1 MVIYKSNFPSI
12 SLPNTDIYSFITEP
26 NEHNQ
31 TKDLKKPLYTDGE
44 TGKSLTWHQI
54 KETSDL
60 LASGWK
66 ENVGL
71 TRGDTVAVFAP
82 NQLDHA
88 ILYFSLLAADCTI
101 SPGNPAYTETEFE
114 HQIKNCK
121 ATTLVTIPAL
131 LPILL
136 KIWDRL
142 GHPRSRVFLF
152 GHQTLEGCRPFYSIQ
167 GTKPISRTVQENRAD
182 DVAFICYSSGTTGLA
197 KGVMLTH
204 KNFIAQT
211 LLYISAEQLTERE
224 VENECIL
231 GFLPFYHIY
240 GLNTLIL
247 LAFYK
252 ILPVVVMSRYDI
264 ELMCRLI
271 EKYKITTA
279 AIVPP
284 VAVHLAKSPVVSKYD
299 LSSMCRVGCGAA
311 PLSKEH
317 VDSLNKR
324 INAEVKQGYGM
335 TETTSGVIL
344 QTSKHIAPG
353 SIGVLVPNTECKI
366 VDENGKELG
375 NDQEGELLFR
385 GPTVMK
391 GYLDNPKANAETF
404 TLDGWMRTGDV
415 GKFDSKTGQF
425 YIVDRI
431 KELIKYK
438 GYQVAPAELEAILM
452 GMDIVADCCVVGVY
466 DESQATEIPRA
477 YIVAQA
483 GIERNSTTAK
493 KVEDYVSKNVT
504 NHKRLRGGVI
514 FVDAIPKSPSGKI
527 LRRQVRDW
535 VKAEQQQEVRARL

>member
-1 MVIYKSNFPSI
+1 MVIYKSSFPSI
-12 SLPNTDIYSFITEP
+12 AIPNTDIYSFITAP
-26 NEHNQ
+26 NESNQ
-31 TKDLKKPLYTDGE
+31 NNDLDKPLFIDGE
-44 TGKSLTWHQI
+44 TSNYLTWNQI
-54 KETSDL
+54 NKASAH

-71 TRGDTVAVFAP
+71 KEGDTVTIFAP

-88 ILYFSLLAADCTI
+88 VLYFSLLAADCTI
-101 SPGNPAYTETEFE
+101 SPGNPAYTEAEFE
-114 HQIKNCK
+114 HQIKDCK
-121 ATTLVTIPAL
+121 ATTLVTVPAL
-131 LPILL
+131 LPVLL
-136 KIWDRL
+136 KIWDKI
-142 GHPRSRVFLF
+142 GYPRSRVFLF
-152 GHQTLEGCRPFYSIQ
+152 GDKEIDGCRPFYSIS
-167 GTKPISRTVQENRAD
+167 GNKPIERSQKKSQAD
-182 DVAFICYSSGTTGLA
+182 NMAFICYSSGTTGLA
-197 KGVMLTH
+197 KGVMLSH

-211 LLYISAEQLTERE
+211 LLYITAENETEE
-224 VENECIL
+224 QIPNECIL

-240 GLNTLIL
+240 GLNTLVL

-252 ILPVVVMSRYDI
+252 VLPVVIMARYDI
-264 ELMCRLI
+264 ELMCQLI

-299 LSSMCRVGCGAA
+299 LSTICRVGCGAA

-317 VDSLNKR
+317 VDSLKKR
-324 INAEVKQGYGM
+324 ISAEIKQGYGM

-344 QTSKHIAPG
+344 QTSRNFSPG

-366 VDENGKELG
+366 VDEHGQELG

-391 GYLDNPKANAETF
+391 GYLNNAKANAETF
-404 TLDGWMRTGDV
+404 TSDGWMRTGDV
-415 GKFDSKTGQF
+415 GKFNSVTKEF

-452 GMDIVADCCVVGVY
+452 GMDAVADCCVVGVY
-466 DESQATEIPRA
+466 EENQATEIPRA

-483 GIERNSTTAK
+483 GVERNTKTAK
-493 KVEDYVSKNVT
+493 LIENYIAKNVT
-504 NHKRLRGGVI
+504 NHKRLRGGVK

-527 LRRQVRDW
+527 LRRQVREW
-535 VKAEQQQEVRARL
+535 VKSEQQEVRARL